1 MPGIYKTIRLI
12 FNKLYYNLISSNER
26 CPFQSKLVNLEGDE
40 FSPAI
45 VVFVPNVFGTAF
57 TELLLVQSLCSEC
70 FWNSFCTVTQQHH
83 IHCWSTLITPFEV
96 VQAGVTLI

>member
-1 MPGIYKTIRLI
+1 M
-12 FNKLYYNLISSNER
+12 
-26 CPFQSKLVNLEGDE
+26 NLEGDE
-40 FSPAI
+40 FSPVI

-70 FWNSFCTVTQQHH
+70 FWNSFYTVTQQHN

-96 VQAGVTLI
+96 VQAGVTLNLIYLLNLPFTLVALHRGIQLL